1 LVWRALIARGGSF
14 FLLTVR
20 PPLMLAQ
27 IRCALRLVSDVNWA
41 PQKIDRLEGEQ
52 DAIEFVLRI
61 FQKVGTM
68 KRTLIHGFIL
78 AIAVVSW
85 PLRASAQQKTTDERV
100 ESLEHRVAQLES
112 SVHETSGKIA
122 YLDTSVSQKA
132 GEGVLLVLFG
142 AFCALWAQNTGR
154 SAWLWFFMGLFFNVI
169 TLIVL
174 LMKNSKDRTTRLQLT
189 P

>member
-1 LVWRALIARGGSF
+1 MAAVFSCLPCGPRSCWHKSV
-14 FLLTVR
+14 
-20 PPLMLAQ
+20 
-27 IRCALRLVSDVNWA
+27 A
-41 PQKIDRLEGEQ
+41 PATGLGRELDAAEIDRLEGEQ
-52 DAIEFVLRI
+52 DAIELVLRI
-61 FQKVGTM
+61 FQKVSTM

-85 PLRASAQQKTTDERV
+85 PLQASAQQKTTDERV

-142 AFCALWAQNTGR
+142 AFCALSAQNTGR

-174 LMKNSKDRTTRLQLT
+174 LMKNSKDRAMRLQLT